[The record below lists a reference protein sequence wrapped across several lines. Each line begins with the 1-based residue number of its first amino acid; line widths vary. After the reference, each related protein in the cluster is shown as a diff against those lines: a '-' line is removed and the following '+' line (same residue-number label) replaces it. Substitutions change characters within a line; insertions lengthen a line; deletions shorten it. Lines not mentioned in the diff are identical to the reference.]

1 MEEINPVYDLYRSN
15 NLTDLSEAEFLDKY
29 SNPDE
34 AQKVWQT
41 IAIDNKLTDDDF
53 STFYDKYL
61 KKKDSTSLESSTA
74 PSSEPS
80 LPESPSGTKSPTTQS
95 GFTSEKLNPV
105 PAVSDA
111 TATIPVVG
119 RTMSNVEI
127 AQDRQR
133 RYSSAYNNIN
143 FRMYGIKNGQKVAP
157 GYMDRIPQISEEA
170 QQIQSQLP
178 ALQEIATSPLRK
190 ESERIK
196 AKQDFD
202 QLNMK
207 LGQLENEFNT
217 IKGNRA
223 RDLQNKF
230 ELIKGVSM
238 QKSVAE
244 KELEKNFSYL
254 DQFDKFLTAGVTKS
268 IGSAIEAIGDLSE
281 MNMQLQRG
289 TFGVEQISD
298 EKATDKIGDALV
310 GQADSIISRALSET
324 PENKLWNPTQ
334 GFDKLTLQ
342 KAALFGTQA
351 ISSTVPSVIAALAGG
366 KNAAMA
372 SSVIMNYGD
381 AYGSAKESGMD
392 DAKAALV
399 ATAITIPVVA
409 LDAIGLD
416 WITKASKGTFGKL
429 VTQQTIKSLAATDLS
444 KEAIMTAVNKSFKQ
458 SLKQAVTKGAEALA
472 IEPITEG
479 IQGGIQATGIELAK
493 PGGPD
498 ENSFANI
505 GYSAAGEALGGLFG
519 AGAMAPIGMYSA
531 YRYNPSAIQVA
542 LSVNQDPDFAQDFG
556 DMISNQVET
565 GQMTQEEAAQIA
577 TNIEKINTY
586 NAAIP
591 KTVTNSDARTEAISL
606 MNMRDGL
613 FQEIQGKDPAMVS
626 EQQAQ
631 IKEIEE
637 KLSLIS
643 KTNKPT
649 SVQRPITEPATGA
662 EEPTAEMPSDRSAE
676 GTTPGGATA
685 AQPQAEVG
693 TDQNVGTEEQYKAK
707 VAALSEDNASNDVNE
722 VIALVTPIAQA
733 AKGKGLSAR
742 QVLKD
747 LIRTGVLN
755 ELSTSEEIDQVEA
768 AIEATLAGE
777 EAANTYNYQESVNE
791 LSSMPMPETVEMA
804 APAIEKVV
812 MNGIAEGKDA
822 NQIMADIMASG
833 FLDEMQGQEDIIKLK
848 EIVQQEIDTANGTI
862 AEAQQEGAGA
872 PQAAEATAP
881 TTEEGAGTPQEAA
894 KAEGTGQADK
904 ISAAINAIAEKFKMA
919 SAKVMNIMNKYNPD
933 GLSDVENLEAAF
945 DIAMKKRA
953 MVKAAEEARFADDSI
968 GGLRLLS
975 KNAGLFTALKGLTKV
990 FSLVGVKVRVLNDKN
1005 FNEAVDVFSDGMLD
1019 SKRNAIYDPNTKT
1032 IFLRVGNVKQTAIHE
1047 FVHPLLDIIKELDS
1061 NVYANLEER
1070 IRGLAAIKPG
1080 TGLTYMQWAE
1090 QAYKGYS
1097 DKTKVNE
1104 AITEFMADTLDFAV
1118 SVPAMLR
1125 AEAISFLNSILSSL
1139 GFKSFVSKPVSLQE
1153 FMNGTKNL
1161 ENVLF
1166 EALANKRELA
1176 IGNELGMEPSYQE
1189 KTVQDEIEPG
1199 EPIPSGDIDLE
1210 IKSDNKFNFKPENNE
1225 YEEDQ
1230 PIIPAGTKMAGFGFM
1245 ADRMKTGVWK
1255 GLDPKSGINI
1265 KLQGGPGFPMLKAS
1279 KKIAGW
1285 ANSTKAILST
1295 VLNKITKSQTGI
1307 GFPVLMTDFAHVSNL
1322 TFTKIFEA
1330 EIDWLIRSKGPNEQ
1344 KRILSN
1350 INKFIA
1356 ADLIGKKDLT
1366 PKMKEKDGKV
1376 VDVNANASLRL
1387 LCDPIKNKS
1396 GETIGYKP
1404 RRYKNLSDLYK
1415 DLEATFDLRKAF
1427 FSNLIGE
1434 GLINPRA
1441 KTEKY
1446 GLPDMRTVAEQ
1457 TSDQRFKDVPAGY
1470 IVSAVQFDKEKAK
1483 EFSADIKK
1491 DKNWGSLHTAEAK
1504 GVEPHLSYDYILEGN
1519 SIGWLQSPF
1528 YALDAKG
1535 IDPAFSEWIEK
1546 TKAKPEGE
1554 KSSALQAKIRMSMP
1568 EFEIQSQA
1576 GNLVEKEGLGK
1587 YMTEDGQGN
1596 YVFYHRSNL
1605 DLTKKGIDPNK
1616 LGSNMR
1622 TGRDETM
1629 AKHPVSMYYTE
1640 PDIADVSGDYNHV
1653 VMIPKDKVYPAD
1665 QDPLNLKPE
1674 AEKEFRKVFPNISFD
1689 NNRAVSWIA
1698 KVAADKG
1705 YEMVV
1710 ASWSPRKGFKALRAE
1725 SVIKHKP
1732 KLFEKPS
1739 GGLGYGVDVN
1749 EKYDFTSNRKNKGYK
1764 PEAEIKS
1771 QAAAD
1776 SEIKPVFAKSA
1787 ELFDKISETEGA
1799 SKKRSL
1805 AQQRRELLSENPSVK
1820 FIDDNIGT
1828 IYAELEAKGLLK
1840 REGNCP

>member
-95 GFTSEKLNPV
+95 GFTRENYNPLKPRPQSTG
-105 PAVSDA
+105 PADFVAPPPPELTGADKA
-111 TATIPVVG
+111 AVRV
-119 RTMSNVEI
+119 
-127 AQDRQR
+127 DR
-133 RYSSAYNNIN
+133 YTKAYQNIN
-143 FRMYGIKNGQKVAP
+143 LKMRGIDASGNKVSR
-157 GYMDRIPQISEEA
+157 GYMDRVPEIINEGE
-170 QQIQSQLP
+170 QIQAQIP
-178 ALQEIATSPLRK
+178 VLQEIAQSPLRK

-196 AKQDFD
+196 ARQD
-202 QLNMK
+202 LEMMNVK
-207 LGQLENEFNT
+207 LGELDAEFKA
-217 IKGNRA
+217 IKSDMA
-223 RDLQNKF
+223 RDLDNKF
-230 ELIKGVSM
+230 QLFRGIDM
-238 QKSVAE
+238 QKSVYE

-254 DQFDKFLTAGVTKS
+254 DAYSSHLLGGL
-268 IGSAIEAIGDLSE
+268 IGTVGNTINLVGDLTE
-281 MNMQLQRG
+281 KLI
-289 TFGVEQISD
+289 GVSSKMGESISGGQFSDYKYSDDKITDQISSQLVKVGDQIINNALSKTPSNIQWNQEQGFSQLNLPKAGLIATQAIASMTPAAIAALTGSTEATVVTSFAQNYSDAYKSAKEAGMDD
-298 EKATDKIGDALV
+298 EKALFTAVKIA
-310 GQADSIISRALSET
+310 
-324 PENKLWNPTQ
+324 
-334 GFDKLTLQ
+334 
-342 KAALFGTQA
+342 
-351 ISSTVPSVIAALAGG
+351 
-366 KNAAMA
+366 
-372 SSVIMNYGD
+372 
-381 AYGSAKESGMD
+381 
-392 DAKAALV
+392 
-399 ATAITIPVVA
+399 IPVA
-409 LDAIGLD
+409 LLDAFSLSKILKTPSSIFGGVV
-416 WITKASKGTFGKL
+416 TK
-429 VTQQTIKSLAATDLS
+429 QTLKQLAATNLS
-444 KEAIMTAVNKSFKQ
+444 KEAITTAVDTSI
-458 SLKQAVTKGAEALA
+458 KQALKRATAKGAEALV

-479 IQGGIQATGIELAK
+479 IQGGIQAAGIELEK
-493 PGGPD
+493 PGGFD
-498 ENSFANI
+498 ENSLEKI
-505 GYSAAGEALGGLFG
+505 GYSIAGEAFGGLLG

-531 YRYNPSAIQVA
+531 YRYNPSAVQVA
-542 LSVNQDPDFAQDFG
+542 LSIGQDPNFAQDFS
-556 DMISNQVET
+556 DMISHQVKT
-565 GQMTQEEAAQIA
+565 GQMTQEEASQVGA
-577 TNIEKINTY
+577 NIEKINTY

-591 KTVTNSDARTEAISL
+591 KTVSNPYARAEAISL

-649 SVQRPITEPATGA
+649 SVQRPITEPATGT

-676 GTTPGGATA
+676 GTTPGGTTA
-685 AQPQAEVG
+685 AQPQTEVG
-693 TDQNVGTEEQYKAK
+693 TDQNVGTEEQYKEK

-777 EAANTYNYQESVNE
+777 EGANTYNYQESVGE

-862 AEAQQEGAGA
+862 AEAQQEGTGT

-881 TTEEGAGTPQEAA
+881 TTEEGTGTPQEAA
-894 KAEGTGQADK
+894 KTERTGQADK

-1080 TGLTYMQWAE
+1080 TGMTYMQWAE

-1097 DKTKVNE
+1097 DQVKTNE

-1139 GFKSFVSKPVSLQE
+1139 GFKSFASKPVSLQE

-1166 EALANKRELA
+1166 EAMANKRALTVEGLVGPGVSTQYQVETGLSPDEQQGGNPEIRIINIPSEGDVKSQKYIEAPKASEDSRQFIRNLVEDIDIREFNGKPVVTNMYDYTNAGITDLGNGLNINLFGGKNYVAYMMDLKGKKIGDVSNLA
-1176 IGNELGMEPSYQE
+1176 AFNSIANAESFIRQAQSSGANLFAPHSGGLNSSWQFQQHIFAELGMLALNEGIFSKKKMIDVFNETIKGNVANQANFNQF
-1189 KTVQDEIEPG
+1189 KTRYG
-1199 EPIPSGDIDLE
+1199 
-1210 IKSDNKFNFKPENNE
+1210 K
-1225 YEEDQ
+1225 
-1230 PIIPAGTKMAGFGFM
+1230 
-1245 ADRMKTGVWK
+1245 
-1255 GLDPKSGINI
+1255 NI
-1265 KLQGGPGFPMLKAS
+1265 KNFNHFLDNPTEIINLLDINNNFSPNLRKQLVNAIISDDKFQ
-1279 KKIAGW
+1279 
-1285 ANSTKAILST
+1285 KAI
-1295 VLNKITKSQTGI
+1295 G
-1307 GFPVLMTDFAHVSNL
+1307 
-1322 TFTKIFEA
+1322 
-1330 EIDWLIRSKGPNEQ
+1330 
-1344 KRILSN
+1344 
-1350 INKFIA
+1350 
-1356 ADLIGKKDLT
+1356 
-1366 PKMKEKDGKV
+1366 
-1376 VDVNANASLRL
+1376 
-1387 LCDPIKNKS
+1387 IKNKDQFYQKIMDPLNKGVTG
-1396 GETIGYKP
+1396 GEIMGFVKFNP
-1404 RRYKNLSDLYK
+1404 D
-1415 DLEATFDLRKAF
+1415 TFQ
-1427 FSNLIGE
+1427 IV
-1434 GLINPRA
+1434 
-1441 KTEKY
+1441 KTP
-1446 GLPDMRTVAEQ
+1446 PDAIDHHPSFGFALLAEIQ
-1457 TSDQRFKDVPAGY
+1457 GIYQPTKFYQ
-1470 IVSAVQFDKEKAK
+1470 
-1483 EFSADIKK
+1483 SADIT
-1491 DKNWGSLHTAEAK
+1491 DKYIWHNKGGTKVSEKGEDLSAFWASNVGGQTGSAPK
-1504 GVEPHLSYDYILEGN
+1504 V
-1519 SIGWLQSPF
+1519 
-1528 YALDAKG
+1528 
-1535 IDPAFSEWIEK
+1535 AFPSVK
-1546 TKAKPEGE
+1546 GE
-1554 KSSALQAKIRMSMP
+1554 KEIVSQSAAK
-1568 EFEIQSQA
+1568 
-1576 GNLVEKEGLGK
+1576 
-1587 YMTEDGQGN
+1587 
-1596 YVFYHRSNL
+1596 
-1605 DLTKKGIDPNK
+1605 
-1616 LGSNMR
+1616 
-1622 TGRDETM
+1622 
-1629 AKHPVSMYYTE
+1629 
-1640 PDIADVSGDYNHV
+1640 
-1653 VMIPKDKVYPAD
+1653 
-1665 QDPLNLKPE
+1665 
-1674 AEKEFRKVFPNISFD
+1674 
-1689 NNRAVSWIA
+1689 
-1698 KVAADKG
+1698 
-1705 YEMVV
+1705 
-1710 ASWSPRKGFKALRAE
+1710 E
-1725 SVIKHKP
+1725 SV
-1732 KLFEKPS
+1732 
-1739 GGLGYGVDVN
+1739 
-1749 EKYDFTSNRKNKGYK
+1749 
-1764 PEAEIKS
+1764 
-1771 QAAAD
+1771 
-1776 SEIKPVFAKSA
+1776 KPVFAKSA